1 MPVLTMLKEGLV
13 SGSHENKEE
22 GARVLILVIG
32 LSSAK
37 TLTSGR
43 VVMMIAGPL
52 IRVLGDKYSW
62 QVKVAVLE
70 ALVALVRKVLPPSCE
85 CIILCICY
93 GTSLSSSFNLSLLPL
108 PLSTPSLLPHPWS
121 FLLGG

>member
-1 MPVLTMLKEGLV
+1 MPVLTVLKEGLV
-13 SGSHENKEE
+13 SGSQDNKEE
-22 GARVLILVIG
+22 GARVLILVIN

-52 IRVLGDKYSW
+52 IRVLGDKYGW

-70 ALVALVRKVLPPSCE
+70 ALVALVRKVINKFDGLQ
-85 CIILCICY
+85 
-93 GTSLSSSFNLSLLPL
+93 
-108 PLSTPSLLPHPWS
+108 
-121 FLLGG
+121 